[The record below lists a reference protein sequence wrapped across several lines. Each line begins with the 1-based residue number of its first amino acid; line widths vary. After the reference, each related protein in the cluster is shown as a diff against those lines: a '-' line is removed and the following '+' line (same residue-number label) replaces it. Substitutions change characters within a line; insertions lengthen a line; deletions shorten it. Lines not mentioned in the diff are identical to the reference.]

1 MQLLKCMMIIDNR
14 NGVFSYC
21 ILRNFSSLYT
31 LLYLSSNI
39 KLK

>member
-1 MQLLKCMMIIDNR
+1 MQLLKYMIINNR
-14 NGVFSYC
+14 NDVFSYC
-21 ILRNFSSLYT
+21 ILRNFSSLYI